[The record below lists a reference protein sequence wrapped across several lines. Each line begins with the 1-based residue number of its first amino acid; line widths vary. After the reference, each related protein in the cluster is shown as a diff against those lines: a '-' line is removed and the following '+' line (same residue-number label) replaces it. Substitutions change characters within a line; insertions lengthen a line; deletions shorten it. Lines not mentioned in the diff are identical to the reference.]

1 MAQNP
6 LDDINDEINAI
17 NDTFRSIASNIEDQL
32 SKALRNATGFE
43 RSGIKDLSERLKKDF
58 RDLVKLSDDI
68 SDNQVDISRGLA
80 KSADISKKII
90 DQEKLRNK
98 FERDLN
104 QATLMGNVFQEEKI
118 LHLLAEID
126 AQKEQL
132 ENQFEQVKIQEFS
145 AKIAEKAREREK
157 EQEKEKNTAIKGAT
171 NGLLKQI
178 PALDKLTSKIQS
190 YKGGWQ
196 EVLALV
202 VEVGFAADEPITKLT
217 KSLSQSKTEAM
228 LTRYEL
234 YGMAAASG
242 DTFVTTDKLL
252 ESTAKLGQ
260 QLGIAKVYSSD
271 VTVEFTNLT
280 GKMKLAEGSAAGLA
294 KMSIMLGKSSHNVT
308 TEALGTAQAL
318 QSQAGIQLD
327 NKQILEETGK
337 VSGQLLANFK
347 GNPTAI
353 AAAVTQAKLLGT
365 TLEQTKKQSESL
377 LDFQS
382 SIENELQAELIT
394 GQQLNLERA
403 RGAALMGDQETV
415 MKELAGQNVN
425 FTKFSQMNVI
435 AQKDL
440 AAALGL
446 STDEL
451 SNQLAQQQFIG
462 KSRGEVA
469 ALAGEEVA
477 KRLEALTAQEKFNNA
492 VLKLQD
498 IFVKLVDGPIGMLLD
513 KVADILGFFTGGFKT
528 NTSDDL
534 MSGYGNRTLSTPQG
548 SYALNN
554 NDTVI
559 AGTNLFRGNDMY
571 SGPAGALSLGGG
583 GAVVDAIAKLGDRID
598 QLSERP
604 VLARPSEFATPI
616 SIKQLQNI
624 RRSV

>member
-6 LDDINDEINAI
+6 LDNINDEINAI

-43 RSGIKDLSERLKKDF
+43 KSGIKDLSERLKKDF

-171 NGLLKQI
+171 NSLLKQI

-190 YKGGWQ
+190 FKGGWQ
-196 EVLALV
+196 EVLALI
-202 VEVGFAADEPITKLT
+202 VEVGYAADEPITKLA

-382 SIENELQAELIT
+382 SIENELKAELIT

-415 MKELAGQNVN
+415 MKELANQNVN

-462 KSRGEVA
+462 KSRSEVA

-498 IFVKLVDGPIGMLLD
+498 IFVKLVDGPIGIILD
-513 KVADILGFFTGGFKT
+513 KVADVLGFFTGGFKV
-528 NTSDDL
+528 NTANDL

-548 SYALNN
+548 TYALNN

-559 AGTNLFRGNDMY
+559 AGTNLFRGNDVY